1 MRLRAVV
8 LVVFPLLALGAVAAC
23 SDDDSGPRESIEFG
37 EGEIPDTFPDD
48 FPIPPN
54 ARIGS
59 TLIDRVNHRSEVS
72 LTVATDMDVTVRF
85 YTVGLVNQGYVVDS
99 SQGDDNQWTVEFSRG
114 ELLGRVVFAQQL
126 GGTQAVAT
134 INTA

>member
-1 MRLRAVV
+1 MRIRTIL
-8 LVVFPLLALGAVAAC
+8 LLLLALVPLGALSAC
-23 SDDDSGPRESIEFG
+23 SDDSQSQESIVFG
-37 EGEIPDTFPDD
+37 EGEVPDTFPDD

-59 TLIDRVNHRSEVS
+59 TLIDRVNNRSEVAI
-72 LTVATDMDVTVRF
+72 TVATDIDVTVRF

-99 SQGDDNQWTVEFSRG
+99 SEGDENQWMVEFSRG
-114 ELLGRVVFAQQL
+114 ELAGQVLFTQQV
-126 GGTQAVAT
+126 GGTQAVAS

>member
-1 MRLRAVV
+1 MRFRA
-8 LVVFPLLALGAVAAC
+8 LAALALLALATLAAC
-23 SDDDSGPRESIEFG
+23 SGDSEPPPSVEFG
-37 EGEIPDTFPDD
+37 EGTVPDTFPDD
-48 FPIPPN
+48 FPFPPN

-99 SQGDDNQWTVEFSRG
+99 SQGDDNQWTVDFSRG
-114 ELLGRVVFAQQL
+114 ELVGRVVFSQQL
-126 GGTQAVAT
+126 GGTQAVASV
-134 INTA
+134 NTS